1 MMPSGQCVAQT
12 GCTIILPANR
22 AGLFGFMMIT
32 GKTDRRAWT
41 ARYLTHPQ
49 VQIDPTIPVPQW
61 SLSPI
66 GAARVGQLANNL
78 GSLLGTT
85 RIVSSDETKA
95 IETAEP
101 IAVALGITLEIR
113 AKMHENDRSATGFL
127 VPDEFERVADAFFA
141 NPEQNVR
148 GWESAVD
155 AQRRIMDEVA
165 TCIAS
170 HEAGD
175 ILFVGHGGVGTLLMC
190 ALRNLPIDRQFDQ
203 GPGGG
208 GCWFEF
214 DSDGGLPTGWLP
226 IEALLGD

>member
-1 MMPSGQCVAQT
+1 
-12 GCTIILPANR
+12 
-22 AGLFGFMMIT
+22 MIT
-32 GKTDRRAWT
+32 RKADCPIWT

-49 VQIDPTIPVPQW
+49 VQIDPAIPVPRW
-61 SLSPI
+61 SLSAI
-66 GAARVGQLANNL
+66 GASRVAQLAGNL
-78 GSLLGTT
+78 GSLKGTT

-101 IAVALGITLEIR
+101 IAFALGIDLEIR

-127 VPDEFERVADAFFA
+127 VPDEFERVADSFFA
-141 NPEQNVR
+141 NPQQNVC

-155 AQRRIMDEVA
+155 AQRRILDEVG

-170 HEAGD
+170 HECGD

-190 ALRNLPIDRQFDQ
+190 ALRRLPIDRKFDQ

-214 DSDGGLPTGWLP
+214 DIDGGLPTDWKP
-226 IEALLGD
+226 MEALRL